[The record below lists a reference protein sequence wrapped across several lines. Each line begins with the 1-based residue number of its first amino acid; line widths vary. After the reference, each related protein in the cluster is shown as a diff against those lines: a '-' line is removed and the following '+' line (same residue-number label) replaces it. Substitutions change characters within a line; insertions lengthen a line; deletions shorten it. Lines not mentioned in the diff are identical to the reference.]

1 MTKQQIRIKSKNEF
15 LKFLD
20 SISIINEAC
29 ILSIQPNVCSVL
41 STVPDE
47 TIYVLGEY
55 TDIEATFSGSLNV
68 PNLKKL
74 ARVLEDINEQ
84 SIVLDVTNNSI
95 SYEDRNLR
103 FKYHLYDDNFL
114 SKPALKAEKI
124 KKFVFDVSFTLPK
137 NALQTIVKNSAF
149 SVGCKKVYLFTEDGL
164 LKAEIVDREKHNMD
178 SIALTLCDADYELDS
193 IILNLDNLK
202 LVSSMGNDVKININT
217 DIGISTIDATCNS
230 IQLKYILT
238 SLI

>member
-84 SIVLDVTNNSI
+84 SIILDITNNSI

-124 KKFVFDVSFTLPK
+124 KKFAFNVSFTLPK
-137 NALQTIVKNSAF
+137 NALQTIIKNSAF
-149 SVGCKKVYLFTEDGL
+149 SIGCKKVYLFTEDSL

>member
-84 SIVLDVTNNSI
+84 SIILDITNNSI

-137 NALQTIVKNSAF
+137 NALQTIIKNSAF
-149 SVGCKKVYLFTEDGL
+149 SIGCKKVYLFTEDGL